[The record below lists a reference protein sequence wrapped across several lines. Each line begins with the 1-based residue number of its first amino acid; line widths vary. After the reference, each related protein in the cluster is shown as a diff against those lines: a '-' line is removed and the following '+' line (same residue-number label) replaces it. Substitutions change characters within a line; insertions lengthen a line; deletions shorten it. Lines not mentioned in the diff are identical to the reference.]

1 MVKSLPDLPPALE
14 QLSYFN
20 KHTFRNKILINYH
33 TKYKQATWE

>member
-1 MVKSLPDLPPALE
+1 MVKSFPNVPPAFK

-20 KHTFRNKILINYH
+20 KHTFRNKIPTDYP